1 MDREIHQGSLAL
13 RWAVCRSERG
23 QVGAWKGP
31 LGAGRE
37 QIGAGRGQ
45 LGAGR
50 GQVGA
55 TKPGH
60 GAAPSQKRLG
70 RTLDR
75 HVEIYFGLF
84 ETCMGFKGPQMYPKY
99 RRL

>member
-23 QVGAWKGP
+23 QVGAWKGQ
-31 LGAGRE
+31 L
-37 QIGAGRGQ
+37 GAGRGQ

-50 GQVGA
+50 GQLGAVRGQVGA

-60 GAAPSQKRLG
+60 GAKPKTPRPNTVIFVSDLM
-70 RTLDR
+70 TW
-75 HVEIYFGLF
+75 VVYFCA
-84 ETCMGFKGPQMYPKY
+84 TFK
-99 RRL
+99 